1 MRSSIS
7 LIQVVSLAIS
17 LLFVSFAWAISLEV
31 DPSTMVIKG
40 VPSGKVVKVS
50 DLWGKEMRLR
60 ITNTEKSARTYT
72 TEVLPVSKTG
82 TVPKAGYID
91 IPDTSWIWIEQ
102 DQILVPG
109 NSEKELELFLKIP
122 GREEYR
128 DKDFQAI
135 IEVKTKKNRPEEVFV
150 LAAQVRMSFSTGVV
164 EEEIQQNSA
173 EEQKQQNTKRR
184 RRRNR

>member
-1 MRSSIS
+1 MKSSIS
-7 LIQVVSLAIS
+7 LTQVVSLAIS

-31 DPSTMVIKG
+31 DPSEIVIKG
-40 VPSGKVVKVS
+40 VTLGKVVAVS
-50 DLWGKEMRLR
+50 EVWGEKMRLR

-82 TVPKAGYID
+82 TLPKAGYID

-102 DQILVPG
+102 DQVLIPG

-122 GREEYR
+122 GKEEYR

-135 IEVKTKKNRPEEVFV
+135 IEVKTKKNRPDEVFV
-150 LAAQVRMSFSTGVV
+150 LAAQVRMSFSTGAA
-164 EEEIQQNSA
+164 EEE
-173 EEQKQQNTKRR
+173 KQQNTKIKPRKR
-184 RRRNR
+184 DR